1 MKNILWLIT
10 VLLVGCDTKDISKS
24 DVASAEKLAGPHSVS
39 FGKRFVIVHSE
50 SEGRTVPVSTR
61 SRFT

>member
-24 DVASAEKLAGPHSVS
+24 DVASA
-39 FGKRFVIVHSE
+39 HSE